1 MIASSRPDAKQPSD
15 STETDVCPPAA
26 PAAASKATA
35 PDRRQFLRTLAL
47 GGIGAIGA
55 PMILRG
61 SCRLMAAPG
70 IAPIEVSTRAI
81 DLVAG
86 STVIDMLGLL
96 TLDWSKLWQWCRDP
110 AAFAETDFK
119 KLQSSG
125 VKVFHPA
132 VESNAPNAAPRRA
145 ALALRL
151 ERPDRRHRRCFFT
164 RVDSIS
170 GLLLAPKQQRIGV
183 VMGFQNSNHFDTV
196 SDVESFYRLGQ
207 RVSQL
212 TYNEQN
218 RLGYGCMAGAD
229 KGLTPFGADVVA
241 AMNEVGMTID
251 VSHCGERTSIDAIAA
266 SRRPVLVTHSNCQA
280 LVHHARCKSDQVI
293 RLLAA
298 AGGVMGITMVRAF
311 VSFRPRP
318 SLDDVL
324 DHFDHVVKLVGPEH
338 VGIGSDIDV
347 DAADPRTGRIRAEYA
362 IRGMHPATRVF
373 QLAEG
378 LLGRGYSERDTELVL
393 GGNFVRVLTETWPAS
408 SWTPTPPRDL
418 RRDPFCPVPEPLDQS
433 VVASIQS

>member
-1 MIASSRPDAKQPSD
+1 MGG
-15 STETDVCPPAA
+15 
-26 PAAASKATA
+26 
-35 PDRRQFLRTLAL
+35 L
-47 GGIGAIGA
+47 GVIGA

-70 IAPIEVSTRAI
+70 IAPIEISTRAI

-86 STVIDMLGLL
+86 SPVVDMLGLL

-125 VKVFHPA
+125 IKVFHPA
-132 VESNAPNAAPRRA
+132 VEPNALNARRA
-145 ALALRL
+145 ALRWLSDWNSLIESQA
-151 ERPDRRHRRCFFT
+151 CFFT

-170 GLLLAPKQQRIGV
+170 GLLLTPKQQRIGV

-212 TYNEQN
+212 TYNTQN

-229 KGLTPFGADVVA
+229 KGLTPFGADVVG

-251 VSHCGERTSIDAIAA
+251 ISHCGERTSIDAIAA

-318 SLDDVL
+318 SLEDVL
-324 DHFDHVVKLVGPEH
+324 DHFDHVIKLVGPEH

-378 LLGRGYSERDTELVL
+378 LLRRGYTERDAELVL
-393 GGNFVRVLTETWPAS
+393 GGNFVRVLTETWPSS

-418 RRDPFCPVPEPLDQS
+418 RRDPFCPAPQPLDQTVLAS
-433 VVASIQS
+433 VQS

>member
-1 MIASSRPDAKQPSD
+1 M
-15 STETDVCPPAA
+15 T
-26 PAAASKATA
+26 ATA
-35 PDRRQFLRTLAL
+35 PDRRQFLRVLAL
-47 GGIGAIGA
+47 GGLGTLGA

-61 SCRLMAAPG
+61 RCRLMAAPG
-70 IAPIEVSTRAI
+70 IAPIEISTRAI

-96 TLDWSKLWQWCRDP
+96 TLDWRQLWQWCRDP
-110 AAFAETDFK
+110 GAFAETDFK

-125 VKVFHPA
+125 IKVFHPA
-132 VESNAPNAAPRRA
+132 VDPSSRNPRRA
-145 ALALRL
+145 ALRWLADWNRL
-151 ERPDRRHRRCFFT
+151 IESQGCFFA
-164 RVDSIS
+164 RVDSIT

-183 VMGFQNSNHFDTV
+183 VMGFQNSSHFDTV
-196 SDVESFYRLGQ
+196 ADVESFYRLGQ

-218 RLGYGCMAGAD
+218 RLGSGCMAGVD
-229 KGLTPFGADVVA
+229 QGLTPFGADVVT

-280 LVHHARCKSDQVI
+280 LVHHARCKSDRVI
-293 RLLAA
+293 RVLAA

-311 VSFRPRP
+311 VSFGARP
-318 SLDDVL
+318 SIEDVL
-324 DHFDHVVKLVGPEH
+324 DHFDHVAKLVGPEH

-347 DAADPRTGRIRAEYA
+347 DATDPRTGRIRAEYV

-373 QLAEG
+373 QVAEG
-378 LLGRGYSERDTELVL
+378 LLRRGYSERDAELVL
-393 GGNFVRVLTETWPAS
+393 GGNFVRVLTETWPSS
-408 SWTPTPPRDL
+408 SWAPSPPREL
-418 RRDPFCPVPEPLDQS
+418 RRDPFCPAPQPLDQS
-433 VVASIQS
+433 ALAAVQS